1 MTLSRRYPRSLREN
15 RSFYL
20 STTFLTILTLFLF
33 YLFNIAGTAILDFA
47 DGFYASQAIE
57 DAHFSTYLPIPD
69 DEIAA
74 LEEQYG
80 VTLERQSYANI
91 ETDGTTA
98 RVFSRTEKVDRYA
111 VTGGRDVEADDEVIV
126 SEGYCVSMDVAL
138 GGTVRIGGKDYT
150 VVGYFQRPDYL
161 YMLENEDDSYKNIT
175 TFFLAY
181 LTDAEFAALGQT
193 NEQYLVRY
201 NGHDTEAFR
210 RAVHETY
217 TMRAYTAA
225 ADNARINM
233 VARQAEMFVTMSY
246 ILLVVLP
253 LVAVA
258 LICIII
264 GRRVK
269 SEQRLIGTLS
279 ALGYKKRRLMW
290 HYALFAA
297 LPGLAGGVLTL
308 IAAALAAQP
317 FGELGLQDYEPM
329 HITAHL
335 AAVPAAL
342 GVVIPT
348 ALYVLAALLAVRK
361 LLRCDTV
368 VLLAGAAGGE
378 KRLRRMLAGKKCGF
392 RIKFALRSLVGN
404 PARSFVVL
412 LGVFLG
418 CYIMLLSFALLDTFR
433 HTADTAADA
442 LGSFEHQYVLNRL
455 QTENPYGGAELLAGA
470 MEDLSGN
477 SLTVIGTDDS
487 NPYLTLKDSS
497 GADVALGDGYY
508 LTSLASAVLGREAG
522 DTVTLRNPLTLAEKT
537 VTITGVVD
545 NDVQRAIFTT
555 RKNAE
560 ELTGLP
566 EGSYNALVS
575 AEPLDSLPASL
586 VAQESARSDAR
597 EQVETMITQMGGMIY
612 VLVVL
617 GALLCVAAIYVAVDM
632 MVAESRS
639 SISMLK
645 VLGYRDRQIDR
656 IVLNVHH
663 LLLPIGIAVS
673 IPAVYASCREFW
685 VMFTDYGVMRMH
697 TYISPK
703 SYVLAI
709 GLTGLSYFGSLWLLR
724 RKVKKVNMI
733 ESLKDNRE

>member
-1 MTLSRRYPRSLREN
+1 MTLSKRYPRSLREN
-15 RSFYL
+15 RSFYI
-20 STTFLTILTLFLF
+20 SATFLTVLTLLMF
-33 YLFNIAGTAILDFA
+33 YLYYIAGTAILDFA
-47 DGFYASQAIE
+47 DDFYETQAIE
-57 DAHFSTYLPIPD
+57 DAHFSTYQPIPD

-74 LEEQYG
+74 LEEAYG
-80 VTLERQSYANI
+80 VTLERQSYANL

-111 VTGGRDVEADDEVIV
+111 VTGGRDVESDDEAVL
-126 SEGYCVSMDVAL
+126 SEGYCVNLDVAL
-138 GGTVRIGGKDYT
+138 GSTVSIGGKDYT
-150 VVGYFQRPDYL
+150 VVGFFQRPDYL

-181 LTDAEFAALGQT
+181 FTDAEFSTLGET
-193 NEQYLVRY
+193 NTQYLVRY

-210 RAVHETY
+210 SAVHETY
-217 TMRAYTAA
+217 TMRSYSPAS
-225 ADNARINM
+225 DNPRINM
-233 VARQAEMFVTMSY
+233 VARQAQLFVLLSY
-246 ILLVVLP
+246 VLLVVLP

-258 LICIII
+258 LICIILS
-264 GRRVK
+264 RKVK

-297 LPGLAGGVLTL
+297 LPGLVGGVLTL
-308 IAAALAAQP
+308 IAAELAAQP
-317 FGELGLQDYEPM
+317 FGEIGLADYEPM

-335 AAVPAAL
+335 APVPAVL
-342 GVVIPT
+342 GVLVPT
-348 ALYVLAALLAVRK
+348 AMYVLAALLSVRR
-361 LLRCDTV
+361 LLRRDTV
-368 VLLAGAAGGE
+368 TLLAGAAGGE
-378 KRLRRMLAGKKCGF
+378 KRLRRMLAGKKCSF
-392 RIKFALRSLVGN
+392 RLKYALRSLAGN

-418 CYIMLLSFALLDTFR
+418 CYIMLLSFTILDTLT

-455 QTENPYGGAELLAGA
+455 QTENPYGGAELLVGA
-470 MEDLSGN
+470 LEDADGN
-477 SLTVIGTDDS
+477 SLTVIGTDED
-487 NPYLTLKDSS
+487 NPYLTLKDAS
-497 GADVALGDGYY
+497 GADVALGGGYY
-508 LTSLASAVLGREAG
+508 LTSLASTVLGWEAG

-537 VTITGVVD
+537 VTLTGIVE

-555 RKNAE
+555 RENAE
-560 ELTGLP
+560 ALTGLP
-566 EGSYNALVS
+566 EGSFNALVS
-575 AEPLDSLPASL
+575 AEPLTDLPASL

-597 EQVETMITQMGGMIY
+597 EQVETMIAQMGSIIY
-612 VLVVL
+612 VLVAL
-617 GALLCVAAIYVAVDM
+617 GVLLCIAAIYVAVDM

-656 IVLNVHH
+656 IVLDVHH
-663 LLLPIGIAVS
+663 LLLPFGIAIS

-697 TYISPK
+697 TYISPR
-703 SYVLAI
+703 SYGYAI
-709 GLTGLSYFGSLWLLR
+709 GLTLLSYFGSLWLLR

>member
-1 MTLSRRYPRSLREN
+1 
-15 RSFYL
+15 
-20 STTFLTILTLFLF
+20 
-33 YLFNIAGTAILDFA
+33 
-47 DGFYASQAIE
+47 
-57 DAHFSTYLPIPD
+57 
-69 DEIAA
+69 
-74 LEEQYG
+74 
-80 VTLERQSYANI
+80 
-91 ETDGTTA
+91 
-98 RVFSRTEKVDRYA
+98 
-111 VTGGRDVEADDEVIV
+111 
-126 SEGYCVSMDVAL
+126 
-138 GGTVRIGGKDYT
+138 
-150 VVGYFQRPDYL
+150 
-161 YMLENEDDSYKNIT
+161 
-175 TFFLAY
+175 
-181 LTDAEFAALGQT
+181 
-193 NEQYLVRY
+193 
-201 NGHDTEAFR
+201 
-210 RAVHETY
+210 
-217 TMRAYTAA
+217 
-225 ADNARINM
+225 
-233 VARQAEMFVTMSY
+233 
-246 ILLVVLP
+246 
-253 LVAVA
+253 
-258 LICIII
+258 
-264 GRRVK
+264 
-269 SEQRLIGTLS
+269 
-279 ALGYKKRRLMW
+279 
-290 HYALFAA
+290 
-297 LPGLAGGVLTL
+297 
-308 IAAALAAQP
+308 
-317 FGELGLQDYEPM
+317 M
-329 HITAHL
+329 HITARL
-335 AAVPAAL
+335 APVPAAL

-433 HTADTAADA
+433 HTAETAADA
-442 LGSFEHQYVLNRL
+442 LGSFEHQYVLNKL

-487 NPYLTLKDSS
+487 NPYLTLKDGS

-508 LTSLASAVLGREAG
+508 LTSLASMVLGREAG

-560 ELTGLP
+560 KLTGLP